1 MSEKRYPNDNDNRK
15 INVDD
20 DYIELM
26 SSFEDVFGN
35 SVPDVIDIEPDD
47 IFSVSSN
54 DVLIDKRSA
63 QEPDNNIY
71 FSKRNTVEDVPVR
84 RAPQQRPA
92 QRQQPMQR
100 QQQPMQRQ
108 QQPMQRQQ
116 QPMQRQQRP
125 VQRQQ
130 VPQQRRQPTPE
141 QIRQQQLRERQ
152 IAQQQ
157 ANMRRANSKYDTQ
170 RVRQVDSEDISDF
183 EARRKKLP
191 TNGGVKRK
199 KSPAALALIIILAV
213 IIGFSGIIFAMAGS
227 IVGKFNE
234 ADPIEHIEDIDS
246 LRSEKHVRNIL
257 LIGADADR
265 GGSSRSDSIMI
276 ASVNK
281 KTGRITV
288 CSILR
293 DTHVDVPGHQ
303 ESKINAAFSWGGANL
318 LVQTIEQN
326 FRIKIDDYAVVN
338 FEMFTALIDGLGG
351 IEIDVSE
358 DEADYINNRHKYG
371 KEEKPEEV
379 PSGENVHL
387 TGYQAL
393 WYSRIRKLGN
403 GDWDRTERQRKVISA
418 IMTDVKSQLNPI
430 GVFSLISTAQD
441 VAPYITTTLSSGD
454 FWSLMFSLMS
464 CTTKS
469 GGNMD
474 KMLVTQKIPFDGDG
488 MWWYSSQWDGSSI
501 SIDLEANREQ
511 LHSLLYDDYEIVEE
525 TDETTD
531 GEESVDEEYE

>member
-26 SSFEDVFGN
+26 DSFEDVFGS
-35 SVPDVIDIEPDD
+35 SVPDVIEIESDD
-47 IFSVSSN
+47 IFSMSSN
-54 DVLIDKRSA
+54 DVIIDKRSGN
-63 QEPDNNIY
+63 EPDNNIY
-71 FSKRNTVEDVPVR
+71 FSKRRSVDEVPVR
-84 RAPQQRPA
+84 RAPQQRPL
-92 QRQQPMQR
+92 QRQQAPIQRPQQPMQR
-100 QQQPMQRQ
+100 PQQPMQR
-108 QQPMQRQQ
+108 P
-116 QPMQRQQRP
+116 QQRP

-130 VPQQRRQPTPE
+130 APQQRRQPTPE
-141 QIRQQQLRERQ
+141 QIRQQQLRDRQ

-157 ANMRRANSKYDTQ
+157 ANMRRGNSKYDTQ

-191 TNGGVKRK
+191 TKSGTRAK
-199 KSPAALALIIILAV
+199 KSPAFLVLVIILAV
-213 IIGFSGIIFAMAGS
+213 IIGFGGIVFAMAGS

-234 ADPIEHIEDIDS
+234 ADPIEHIEDVDS
-246 LRSEKHVRNIL
+246 LRSENHVRNVL

-281 KTGRITV
+281 KTGKITV

-293 DTHVDVPGHQ
+293 DTYVEIPGQ
-303 ESKINAAFSWGGANL
+303 SSSKINAAYSWGGANL

-326 FRIKIDDYAVVN
+326 FGIKIDDYAVVN

-351 IEIDVSE
+351 IEIDVTE

-418 IMTDVKSQLNPI
+418 IMTDVKGQLNPI
-430 GVFSLISTAQD
+430 GIFSLVSTAQD

-474 KMLVTQKIPFDGDG
+474 NMLVTQKLPFDDA
-488 MWWYSSQWDGSSI
+488 WWYDTVDGASI
-501 SIDLEANREQ
+501 IAIDLESNREQ
-511 LHSLLYDDYEIVEE
+511 LQSLLYDDYEVVEE
-525 TDETTD
+525 TDEASD
-531 GEESVDEEYE
+531 DEYSDDSEE

>member
-1 MSEKRYPNDNDNRK
+1 MPDKRFPNDNDSRK
-15 INVDD
+15 FSVDD
-20 DYIELM
+20 DYIEII
-26 SSFEDVFGN
+26 EDSPEDIFSN
-35 SVPDVIDIEPDD
+35 SVPDVIELEPDD
-47 IFSVSSN
+47 IFSSSSS
-54 DVLIDKRSA
+54 DVYIGKRTK

-71 FSKRNTVEDVPVR
+71 FTKRSTPSQQPV
-84 RAPQQRPA
+84 QRQAQARSIPV
-92 QRQQPMQR
+92 QRQQSPA
-100 QQQPMQRQ
+100 
-108 QQPMQRQQ
+108 
-116 QPMQRQQRP
+116 QRP

-130 VPQQRRQPTPE
+130 AHVQRPDVVHQTPDRRAVQRPQASAQRPQPTPE
-141 QIRQQQLRERQ
+141 QVRQQQMRNRQ
-152 IAQQQ
+152 RAQQQ
-157 ANMRRANSKYDTQ
+157 ANMRHADSRYDTQ
-170 RVRQVDSEDISDF
+170 KVRVVDSEEISDF
-183 EARRKKLP
+183 DARRKKIP
-191 TNGGVKRK
+191 PKGGAPKK
-199 KSPAALALIIILAV
+199 KSPAIIALVIILAI
-213 IIGFSGIIFAMAGS
+213 IIGFGGIVFAMVGS
-227 IVGKFNE
+227 VVGKFNE
-234 ADPIEHIEDIDS
+234 ADPIEHIEDVDS
-246 LRSEKHVRNIL
+246 LRSEAHVRNVL

-281 KTGRITV
+281 QTGRITV

-303 ESKINAAFSWGGANL
+303 ESKINAAYSWGGANL

-326 FRIKIDDYAVVN
+326 FGIKIDDYAVVN

-351 IEIDVSE
+351 IELDVTE

-379 PSGENVHL
+379 PSGEGVRL

-418 IMTDVKSQLNPI
+418 IMSDVKGQLNPVGI
-430 GVFSLISTAQD
+430 FGLVSTAQN
-441 VAPYITTTLSSGD
+441 VAPYITTTLSTGD

-464 CTTKS
+464 CMTKS
-469 GGNMD
+469 GGDMD

-501 SIDLEANREQ
+501 SIDLDANREQ
-511 LHSLLYDDYEIVEE
+511 LHTLLYEDYETVD
-525 TDETTD
+525 TSDEVTED
-531 GEESVDEEYE
+531 NN